1 MDRFI
6 VMATLYDIPVGIV
19 INKTDLI
26 DETSEEAVAFW
37 AELYRNLGYDVLGTS
52 VETGEGVA
60 AFGKWLQGRT
70 SVLIGPSGAG
80 KSSLLNAVEPEL
92 GLRIGEVSSRTRKG
106 THTTTFAALYP
117 LSGGGFVADTPGLR
131 EYGLIDL
138 DPEMLCHYFV
148 EMKQYIPECRYP
160 NCTHDHEPGCR
171 VKEAVEA
178 GEISIERYES
188 YLNMLFSLRMGEK
201 DVGR

>member
-1 MDRFI
+1 
-6 VMATLYDIPVGIV
+6 V
-19 INKTDLI
+19 INKADLI
-26 DETSEEAVAFW
+26 DESSEEPVAFW
-37 AELYRNLGYDVLGTS
+37 SDLYRDLGYDVLETS
-52 VETGEGVA
+52 VVTGENVE
-60 AFGKWLQGRT
+60 AFGQRLRDRT

-80 KSSLLNAVEPEL
+80 KSSLLNAVEPGL
-92 GLRIGEVSSRTRKG
+92 DLRIGEVSSRTRKG

-131 EYGLIDL
+131 EYGLLDL

-148 EMKQYIPECRYP
+148 EMKPFIPDCRYP

-171 VKEAVEA
+171 VKEAVDA
-178 GEISIERYES
+178 GQITVERYES
-188 YLNMLFSLRMGEK
+188 YLNMLFSLRLGEK